1 MDNHQFAIVIAA
13 AVLAVVVIY
22 IFGAKHST
30 TNGSATMKN
39 VGAVVSPSGNGNGS
53 ANGNGGTNGDKDDPS
68 KYGPLGGGGGDNDEP
83 ALQPG
88 ETSGDVL
95 NPQMYQDYVPE
106 QGKSQLEVDDMMP
119 YGFDPDDPNNKNRI
133 TVDGIPAQTAM
144 QDQTFYANV
153 GPQLLTKKR
162 FQNTLAI
169 QSAGPGSAAMI
180 DKPPMKKIS
189 GINPNRY
196 LRQPP
201 RVPMMQGI
209 EIAFNNSQGRADAY
223 AAMTGNFPADTF
235 GF

>member
-1 MDNHQFAIVIAA
+1 MDNQLV
-13 AVLAVVVIY
+13 AVLAAVVLAIVVIY
-22 IFGAKHST
+22 IFGSKHM
-30 TNGSATMKN
+30 TNNSNTDPSTMKA
-39 VGAVVSPSGNGNGS
+39 VGAVVSPTGNDSGNGG
-53 ANGNGGTNGDKDDPS
+53 GGTDPS
-68 KYGPLGGGGGDNDEP
+68 SDPSNYGPLGGGGGNNDEP

-119 YGFDPDDPNNKNRI
+119 YGFDPDDPSNKNRI

-169 QSAGPGSAAMI
+169 QSAGPGSAGMI
-180 DKPPMKKIS
+180 DKAPMKKIS
-189 GINPNRY
+189 GMNPNRY

-223 AAMTGNFPADTF
+223 AAMTGAFPKDTF